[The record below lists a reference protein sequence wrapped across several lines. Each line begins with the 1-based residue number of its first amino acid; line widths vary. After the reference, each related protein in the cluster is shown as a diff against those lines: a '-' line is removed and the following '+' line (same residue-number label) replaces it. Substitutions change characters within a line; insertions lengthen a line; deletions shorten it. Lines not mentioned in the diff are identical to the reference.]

1 MKLNEEKIYS
11 KGSYEVNQEGLL
23 FYLQPLKDAEGISK
37 EPIAN
42 HAPMLRRIVR
52 KQDGFTTTEQIEFSA
67 RRNHKY
73 EAPVCVDKKT
83 MIGAQPHVG
92 FSPACRI
99 YLGRGNTSHYSE
111 FMAIQCEDA
120 EVETI
125 YSHTGWIIT
134 EDGQRV
140 YLNGD
145 HSVCKDGLTQD
156 YAVELDPDFQCF
168 RFFPVEDDVADCFSS
183 VLHGLANAVPDWVHI
198 PLLAYTF
205 MTPLNDMLR
214 SKGKEPCFSLYLI
227 GKTGSYKSS
236 LSKLLLCFFG
246 KLSYADTAPVTFLD
260 TQNAIGRKLAVG
272 ADLPLLL
279 DDRRPTN
286 NSADKLRY
294 EGIEKF
300 VSSAIGDR
308 ATRGRL
314 NADSTA
320 KVSYVAK
327 SNLIVTAEEAFVN
340 IGSSSIARSVS
351 IELQPD
357 TVKFRELQELQD
369 NPGHF
374 NKVMQL
380 YIQWIINHYDQISD
394 ASDSLLKEYREVF
407 SEAGHARLA
416 TAFSQLMFGYAM
428 YLLFLKDSGQIDG
441 NGVDA
446 RLSRAKTVFLDMCDK
461 QSKKVDSEKPTVLF
475 TDLLKEMLETK
486 RVIIRDLR
494 KVHDVNGETVNPAIA
509 GKSCIGYRD
518 DDYIYL
524 IPQVAYTQ
532 VYSFYGEGGY
542 TFPASKSS
550 LWKMF
555 MDEGKLSPEIS
566 KTGAVRLDRRKK
578 INGGT
583 GRYIWLSANIF
594 DEKEGDETNE

>member
-1 MKLNEEKIYS
+1 MKTKEEKIYS

-67 RRNHKY
+67 RRNYKY

-83 MIGAQPHVG
+83 MIGTQPHVG

-125 YSHTGWIIT
+125 YNHTGWIIT

-140 YLNGD
+140 YLNGS
-145 HSVCKDGLTQD
+145 HSICNEGLTQD

-168 RFFPVEDDVADCFSS
+168 QFYPVKDDAADCFHS
-183 VLHGLANAVPDWVHI
+183 VVYGLDDAVPDWVYI

-327 SNLIVTAEEAFVN
+327 SNLIITAEEAFVN

-357 TVKFRELQELQD
+357 TVKFRGLQELQD

-380 YIQWIINHYDQISD
+380 YIQWIINHYAQISD

-428 YLLFLKDSGQIDG
+428 YLLFLKDSGQLDSG
-441 NGVDA
+441 EVNE

-475 TDLLKEMLETK
+475 IDLLKEMLETK

-494 KVHDVNGETVNPAIA
+494 KVQDESGETINAAFA

-532 VYSFYGEGGY
+532 VYAFYGEGGY
-542 TFPASKSS
+542 TFPASKSG

-555 MDEGKLSPEIS
+555 MDERKLSPEIS
-566 KTGAVRLDRRKK
+566 KTGVVRLDRRKK

-583 GRYIWLSANIF
+583 GRYIWLSASIF
-594 DEKEGDETNE
+594 DDKEGDDQNE